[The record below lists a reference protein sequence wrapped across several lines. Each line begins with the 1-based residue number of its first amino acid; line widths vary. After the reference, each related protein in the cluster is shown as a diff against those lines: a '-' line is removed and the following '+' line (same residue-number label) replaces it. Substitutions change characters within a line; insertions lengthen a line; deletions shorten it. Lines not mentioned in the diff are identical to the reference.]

1 MTLAS
6 FSSLRR
12 RSPEWAAAHEGE
24 PNGKA
29 PARSE
34 ELHNPP
40 QLSRLVVGKPPGATV
55 KLCLRHWGIVILSSR
70 VGLGEKP
77 LREGCSPV
85 VRHRVA
91 RAGQGDDDLVV
102 QHFDMESLT
111 RGSSFRP
118 QPHPRRIAVGESLS
132 TNDELGKLALIV

>member
-12 RSPEWAAAHEGE
+12 CSPEWAAAHEDE
-24 PNGKA
+24 PNGIGT
-29 PARSE
+29 PARRLKI
-34 ELHNPP
+34 LHYPP
-40 QLSRLVVGKPPGATV
+40 PFSRLVVGKPPGATV

-77 LREGCSPV
+77 LRESCSPV

-102 QHFDMESLT
+102 QHFDVKFVI
-111 RGSSFRP
+111 GG
-118 QPHPRRIAVGESLS
+118 HV
-132 TNDELGKLALIV
+132 